1 MSLIRVKEYLKK
13 YDADDRV
20 IVLDESSASVK
31 EAAHALNTTEG
42 AIAKSIAVMINDEP
56 VVIVLAGDRKLDN
69 HKFKEEFHVK
79 AKMIP
84 FEETESIIG
93 HAPGGVCPFGLNDGV
108 IVYLDE
114 SLKELEYVYP
124 ACGSSNS
131 AIKLSLEEIEKFSN
145 PVKWVDVGKAME

>member
-1 MSLIRVKEYLKK
+1 MSLVRVKEYLKK

-42 AIAKSIAVMINDEP
+42 AIAKSIAVMINEKP
-56 VVIVLAGDRKLDN
+56 VIIVLAGDRKLDN

-84 FEETESIIG
+84 FEETENIVG

-108 IVYLDE
+108 MVYLDE
-114 SLKELEYVYP
+114 SLKEHEYVYP

-145 PVKWVDVGKAME
+145 PVKWVDVGKVIE